1 MDEVFCN
8 CKSLK
13 ELPDISKWNTNLVQ
27 SMEKMFYNCKSL
39 KELPD
44 ISKWNI
50 EIMLLICQ
58 VHLNI
63 AHH

>member
-27 SMEKMFYNCKSL
+27 SMENCKSL
-39 KELPD
+39 KEL
-44 ISKWNI
+44 
-50 EIMLLICQ
+50 MLLICQ